1 MATNS
6 RGLKPYPQDKGTATI
21 YNRKWMGQLPAAVE
35 TPPVRFREVVGP
47 HGDARREAQEKS
59 EGLREEGRALL
70 AALAG
75 VPSLLQERRVPSRG
89 DHHGNHYRGRP
100 ARRVGNC
107 GYDNPPDARLAS
119 LPRRSRVRFS
129 P

>member
-6 RGLKPYPQDKGTATI
+6 RGRKPYPQDKRTATI
-21 YNRKWMGQLPAAVE
+21 YNVEWRGQLTAAVG
-35 TPPVRFREVVGP
+35 TPPEVFREVVGP
-47 HGDARREAQEKS
+47 RGDARREAQEKS

-75 VPSLLQERRVPSRG
+75 VRSLLQEKRVPPRG

-100 ARRVGNC
+100 AKRVGNG
-107 GYDNPPDARLAS
+107 GYDTPPGDRLAS